1 MQVNR
6 FRFDYQ
12 DRRTSLVL
20 MALIAGIVG
29 ALLVIVAVKFTG
41 LGVAL
46 VDPPAVPSPSPPP
59 PESKPISLSQ
69 YEQATI
75 GVVNK
80 VGPSVVMITTNT
92 VIEDFDFFTGP
103 EVKNIQGLGSGVIY
117 RPDGYIL
124 TNNHV
129 VNGQTGMASKI
140 IAVLPNGRSYAAK
153 VVGVDPQTDLALLK
167 IDASGLAAP
176 QWADSDRVQVGQMA
190 IAIGNPL
197 AENLNNTVTVGVIS
211 AKGRT
216 LAISEEDQLRNMLQT
231 DASINPG
238 NSGGPLLDSGGS
250 IIGLNTAIAANSQGI
265 GFAIP
270 SNTVR
275 SVADQLIA
283 KGYVSRPGLGIA
295 YIHFTP
301 EIVKMLEYRL
311 GRRLPVNSGVF
322 VAKVLEGSPA
332 AKAGIRPGDIIVE
345 VNRKPVKADDLI
357 REAIATNPIGTK
369 LKITYYRGSKKVQ
382 GTVKIGEMKR

>member
-1 MQVNR
+1 MNR

>member
-1 MQVNR
+1 MNR

-41 LGVAL
+41 LGAAL
-46 VDPPAVPSPSPPP
+46 VDPPAVPAPSPAPP
-59 PESKPISLSQ
+59 QSRPISLSQ

-153 VVGVDPQTDLALLK
+153 VIGVDPQTDLALLK
-167 IDASGLAAP
+167 INASGLTAP
-176 QWADSDRVQVGQMA
+176 EWADSDRVQVGQMA

-216 LAISEEDQLRNMLQT
+216 LAVSEEDQLRNMLQT

-301 EIVKMLEYRL
+301 EIAKMLEYRL
-311 GRRLPVNSGVF
+311 GRRLPVDSGVF
-322 VAKVLEGSPA
+322 VAKVLESSPA
-332 AKAGIRPGDIIVE
+332 AKAGIRPGDIIIE
-345 VNRKPVKADDLI
+345 VNGKPVKEDDLI

-369 LKITYYRGSKKVQ
+369 LKITYYRGSKKSQ
-382 GTVKIGEMKR
+382 TTVKIGEMKR